1 MRLRSV
7 TSSSPV
13 VSTLNTPATNVL
25 RTLTDH
31 AHTRYRCMAYAFI
44 SGANPPH
51 TIFLRFNTTHTPGT
65 DLTRPQSS
73 RLQTRH
79 EPAVGPFRP
88 STNVKRAHSH
98 PPHTTI
104 GPETSGNKPASNLNR
119 TLSDEIRRFCLS
131 LMQNNQIQ
139 IVRME
144 LDIESIMDSL
154 IEDVKS
160 INPEYHFNERY
171 LHHLFSHKVQEKGPV
186 ISFKDKSV
194 LHPEWA
200 TSIQDLR
207 QGGCYSYD
215 KEKRQYIITDDPHG
229 AGFIDFAIGD
239 ESYPDYA
246 VEFKMSKQLNKEGVV
261 FDMMKLIDNRN
272 RIKKKVFSVT
282 IYYGH
287 SSFSNNMKKNNLEK
301 CLSEAMKRLS
311 INQISRDYRF
321 VFVEITNNH
330 RINIIELINS
340 NCVNSK

>member
-1 MRLRSV
+1 
-7 TSSSPV
+7 
-13 VSTLNTPATNVL
+13 
-25 RTLTDH
+25 
-31 AHTRYRCMAYAFI
+31 
-44 SGANPPH
+44 
-51 TIFLRFNTTHTPGT
+51 
-65 DLTRPQSS
+65 
-73 RLQTRH
+73 
-79 EPAVGPFRP
+79 
-88 STNVKRAHSH
+88 
-98 PPHTTI
+98 
-104 GPETSGNKPASNLNR
+104 
-119 TLSDEIRRFCLS
+119 
-131 LMQNNQIQ
+131 
-139 IVRME
+139 ME

-160 INPEYHFNERY
+160 INPDYHFNERY
-171 LHHLFSHKVQEKGPV
+171 LHHLFSHKVQEKGPA

-215 KEKRQYIITDDPHG
+215 KEKRQYIISDDPHG